1 MKSIDG
7 IYEDLLVINKSK
19 FYAFAY
25 PITTETEAKEIV
37 EELNKKYNDATHVC
51 YAYSLSNPRLD
62 KADDDGEPS
71 GTAGKPILELIK
83 KRGLENVLVAVVRY
97 FGGIKLGA
105 GGLVRAYTNSGNIVL
120 DKASVV
126 DIVEIDKFQ
135 VVADVALGSKLS
147 HMIVSGGGKIL
158 STNYTEKVK
167 IEFVN
172 FDKDKL
178 KSIYPQVDIKKIG
191 SEKSYVRNNGLRGSE
206 EGR

>member
-37 EELNKKYNDATHVC
+37 EELNRKYNDATHVC
-51 YAYSLSNPRLD
+51 YAYSLSSPRLD

-105 GGLVRAYTNSGNIVL
+105 GGLVRAYTNSGNLVL
-120 DKASVV
+120 DKSSVIEV
-126 DIVEIDKFQ
+126 VEVDKFE
-135 VVADVALGSKLS
+135 VVADVSLGSKIS
-147 HMIVSGGGKIL
+147 HSIMSVGGQIL
-158 STNYTEKVK
+158 STNYSDVVK
-167 IEFVN
+167 IEFMNCDVQ
-172 FDKDKL
+172 KL
-178 KSIYPQVDIKKIG
+178 KLIYPQAEIRKIG
-191 SEKSYVRNNGLRGSE
+191 SEKSYVRNN
-206 EGR
+206 